1 MQQFDLKR
9 FRTDKKITQ
18 AEIAELFS
26 CKQNFISN
34 IENGIKPIPQDK
46 LDILQSKFGD
56 ISEYYLDISPK
67 KNTTLKDVSPEEF
80 MLAGADAFSRQI
92 VKMMNDKLIAPYGML
107 AEKEIEIEKLNRL
120 VGKLQAEIEE
130 LKKGNAQTVNPAKCA
145 NAV

>member
-9 FRTDKKITQ
+9 FRADKKITQ
-18 AEIAELFS
+18 AEMAELFS

-34 IENGIKPIPQDK
+34 MENGIKPIPQDK

-67 KNTTLKDVSPEEF
+67 QSTTLKDVSPEEF

-120 VGKLQAEIEE
+120 VGRLQAEIEE
-130 LKKGNAQTVNPAKCA
+130 LKKGNAQTGNPAKCA